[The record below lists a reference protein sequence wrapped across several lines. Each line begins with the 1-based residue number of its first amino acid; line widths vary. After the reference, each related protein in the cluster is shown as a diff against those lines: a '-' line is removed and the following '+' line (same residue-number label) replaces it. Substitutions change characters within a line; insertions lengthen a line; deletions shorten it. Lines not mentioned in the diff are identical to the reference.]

1 MDQGAVSSMML
12 QMGLLSRASSGATLV
27 DMLLVLVATLLW
39 GALLRVQGD
48 GHLSEWTSYARSVLR
63 RVSPLRSSCVR
74 TVSCTTFRGNY
85 SRGSVNNDL
94 YRAVQLYLNEVAC
107 IGAAVF
113 DGAAELVS
121 VRDGSSGGSGG
132 RGGGD
137 GCGSEGDGGIV
148 GARVTVRPTRGEWV
162 DVPVPACLEAPP
174 GCRLS
179 VRCDDRRV
187 SQPGCEIVEKVVEVS
202 LMLSCRAGQDPR
214 VLGDRMLQ
222 QATDRYRSLIEHKY
236 WQDSRYLF
244 AIRGPTGGGSA
255 RGREKY
261 DGGEHA
267 PGLSFARY
275 RLSGDV
281 TFDTVYHPCVA
292 DVRRLLD
299 DMSLGRGKFAV
310 PGFPR
315 KLGFLLH
322 GPPGTGKTT
331 LIKAIAAHTGRH
343 IVSISLDRV
352 RTADELASV
361 MLDQSLSV
369 ECGEP
374 VTLPHSR
381 VVFVME
387 DIDAAAPHLV
397 RPRADTQRGGEGLA
411 QQQQQQQQQGDQQK
425 ADTRS
430 RQQLQQ
436 QPMSGPVGCP
446 ASALFEDVTMK
457 LTLADILEA
466 LDGVVDTPN
475 RIIVM
480 TTNHPDRLDDAL
492 TRPGRVNLK
501 IAMGAITCAD
511 AERMLVDFFG
521 ADAVGATN
529 HPDRLDATLR
539 ASGAT
544 PARLKML
551 CGVCQTAAE
560 VLDTLDQSG
569 V

>member
-1 MDQGAVSSMML
+1 MDQSAVTSMML

-39 GALLRVQGD
+39 GALLRFQGD
-48 GHLSEWTSYARSVLR
+48 GHLSEWTSYARSFLR

-74 TVSCTTFRGNY
+74 TVSCSTFRGCY

-121 VRDGSSGGSGG
+121 VRDSSSGRGG

-137 GCGSEGDGGIV
+137 GCGSEGDGGME

-162 DVPVPACLEAPP
+162 DVPLPASLEAPP

-179 VRCDDRRV
+179 VRCDDRHV
-187 SQPGCEIVEKVVEVS
+187 SQPGCKIVEKVVEVS

-214 VLGDRMLQ
+214 VLGDRLLQ
-222 QATDRYRSLIEHKY
+222 QATDRYRSLIEREY

-244 AIRGPTGGGSA
+244 SIRGPTGAST
-255 RGREKY
+255 RGRDMH

-267 PGLSFARY
+267 PCLSFARY
-275 RLSGDV
+275 RLSDDV

-322 GPPGTGKTT
+322 GQPGTGKTT

-369 ECGEP
+369 QCGEP
-374 VTLPHSR
+374 VTLPHDR

-397 RPRADTQRGGEGLA
+397 RPRADTQRGGEGLG
-411 QQQQQQQQQGDQQK
+411 QQQGDTQ
-425 ADTRS
+425 TR
-430 RQQLQQ
+430 QLLQQ
-436 QPMSGPVGCP
+436 QQYPRSGLVGSP
-446 ASALFEDVTMK
+446 ASALFEDATSK

-501 IAMGAITCAD
+501 IAMGAITRVD

-521 ADAVGATN
+521 VAAVGDLT
-529 HPDRLDATLR
+529 DRLAAALL

-551 CGVCQTAAE
+551 CGFCQTAAE
-560 VLDTLDQSG
+560 VLDKLDQSG